1 MDSVK
6 SRGFVTTVAKNG
18 YGAKNAGW
26 DEDEDGFE
34 EIYTPLSKSELEG
47 ILGPEALKPSKI
59 TVKRILLLQGVVT
72 ILSGL
77 AWSAKGKAFSLDSAA
92 ISAVLGGLAAVLPA
106 TLFAA
111 RAKVLKGK
119 LNLAGAS
126 IFALVTG
133 ELLKIIATVAMFV
146 LAVIFYPGLD
156 WMPLLVTYVLTLKCY
171 WLAWLLR

>member
-6 SRGFVTTVAKNG
+6 SRGFVATDAKSD
-18 YGAKNAGW
+18 YGTNNAGW
-26 DEDEDGFE
+26 DDDDGLE
-34 EIYTPLSKSELEG
+34 ESYPPLSKSELEG
-47 ILGPEALKPSKI
+47 LLGPDALKPSKV
-59 TVKRILLLQGVVT
+59 TVKRILLLQVVVT
-72 ILSGL
+72 VLSGL

-92 ISAVLGGLAAVLPA
+92 ISAVFGGLAAFLPA

-111 RAKVLKGK
+111 RAKVLKGS

-146 LAVIFYPGLD
+146 LVVLVYPGLD